1 MARRALIALALAG
14 CIADP
19 RAGLDDDP
27 DAAVGVD
34 ARGAVDARVDRPGDA
49 SPPADA
55 EASPDAGST
64 NCAVDVAYFPTE
76 GFERY
81 EPVVAGGAVYGHRRG
96 PDAGV
101 YDVVN
106 YSGLPH
112 RLRSVFVSCRRCN
125 TDRRPIGRSRLVALR
140 ARRVRRWLVGG
151 AR

>member
-1 MARRALIALALAG
+1 MTTQALVATRRWLASTTQGRDL
-14 CIADP
+14 
-19 RAGLDDDP
+19 RERVRRLDGDRC
-27 DAAVGVD
+27 VHCGI
-34 ARGAVDARVDRPGDA
+34 AVDFDD
-49 SPPADA
+49 
-55 EASPDAGST
+55 
-64 NCAVDVAYFPTE
+64 
-76 GFERY
+76 
-81 EPVVAGGAVYGHRRG
+81 RRG